1 MTFSSVCNIPLYDIL
16 HTDEN
21 VIYRP
26 VDQAQKLGLM
36 VDITEG
42 MAFLHLKGIIHKDIM
57 SFIRACTTYLYP
69 PLQTPGDLD
78 QEHLY

>member
-1 MTFSSVCNIPLYDIL
+1 VCNIPLYDIL

-26 VDQAQKLGLM
+26 VGQAQKLGLM

-57 SFIRACTTYLYP
+57 SFIRACTTYCLTQKVFSLSLP
-69 PLQTPGDLD
+69 EFAKEATNM
-78 QEHLY
+78 